1 MFLGGEIGS
10 EKCHYLV
17 IYMTSDPRYF
27 TGEFTLKSRIEFSL
41 SIFSKLPGVL
51 VGVLDLVG
59 GAVVRT
65 KYHLA
70 QLMRYASTIIVD

>member
-1 MFLGGEIGS
+1 MGGEIGS
-10 EKCHYLV
+10 EKCHCLV

-27 TGEFTLKSRIEFSL
+27 TDEFTLKSRIEFSL
-41 SIFSKLPGVL
+41 SLFRKLPGVL

-70 QLMRYASTIIVD
+70 QLMRYASMIIVD